1 MSTILGPGTLT
12 VGNPGTD
19 VSCEVLGG
27 RITHEYEEVTAR
39 RTPLCGNEKPAA
51 RKRNDGLTFTLENDL
66 TATGLYSWLL
76 ANDLTTQPFV
86 FTPNT
91 ADGASWSGSFLATL
105 PADVGADEFGAPLGS
120 TVTWDGVGA
129 FTFTPIAAPA

>member
-12 VGNPGTD
+12 VGTPGND
-19 VSCEVLGG
+19 FSCEILGG
-27 RITHEYEEVTAR
+27 RITHEYEELVAR

-66 TATGLYSWLL
+66 SADGLYQWLVT
-76 ANDLTTQPFV
+76 NDLTTQAFV

-91 ADGASWSGSFLATL
+91 ADGAKWEGEFLATL
-105 PADVGADEFGAPLGS
+105 PTDVGADEYGAPIGS
-120 TVTWDGVGA
+120 TVTWEGVGA
-129 FTFTPIAAPA
+129 FTFTAAA